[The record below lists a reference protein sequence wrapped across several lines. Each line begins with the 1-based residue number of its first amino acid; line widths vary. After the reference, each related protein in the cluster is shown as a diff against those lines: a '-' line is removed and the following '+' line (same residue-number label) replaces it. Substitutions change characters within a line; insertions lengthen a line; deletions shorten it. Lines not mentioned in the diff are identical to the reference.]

1 MLCVF
6 GFGWLIFEA
15 ETGKTGRLVVVDSET
30 VSFKNRLASYRSGGW
45 VPRGVMQCAILTVPA
60 SPRSGG
66 KIVRARRTA
75 GGPRTPYDRPR
86 LANPEPE
93 SPNWISKLIFSPT
106 RAIANGAGKLI
117 SSVFSQDD
125 SSSSSSSSSSSGS
138 DSSSEENVDNNY
150 GDDDDDISSHG
161 ADILKESSG
170 KSEIIKGFRKDAE
183 PMIGQRDSMCA
194 IEELLMQETF
204 TREEGNRLVNIIK
217 ARVLEGFSSK
227 GAESRGLAG
236 IPKETTG
243 DEEDLRCTAIMEAK
257 KWLSAKKLKSA
268 SKPDVGDVVDD
279 EAVSPVDM
287 AKLYMRTRP
296 QWASPTFKH
305 AEFISQ
311 SPTHTHL
318 FKEETPFS
326 IGGSALSASKAKRDT
341 PTTGSWNIQEE
352 IQKVRVKA
360 TEEMLR
366 NLPSKKLDWS
376 SRASPISLLAKNI
389 DANVVEKVDASTR
402 LVDDALLTGIFGTRR
417 LQGMFLFWFESEIKK
432 NGIVENLRYGIF
444 ISASSGM
451 EITPDGL
458 QNEGP
463 SINRVDIISEQN
475 QDMEVTDVVDGKGG
489 TMDDLGDRVCD
500 EQRLQSSQDV
510 EIRTIPLSDSGVD
523 VVSNHNDASA
533 TEKQLRPIAEGS
545 IQGKSL
551 EFWLLYPKSLESNC
565 TTTEGA
571 GNESIYESNG
581 LPPGNGL
588 STEAVTEQDAMP
600 DGEEHDL
607 VNSSYEK
614 IADGVFEDE
623 SCELLSEASVEVPYD
638 YITNGSPNVAQRYST
653 RQGLKRGLAPN
664 ATGDVEKQHGKRPA
678 RYNRRKQG
686 ISTQ

>member
-1 MLCVF
+1 MATSSRSRRAL
-6 GFGWLIFEA
+6 EA
-15 ETGKTGRLVVVDSET
+15 
-30 VSFKNRLASYRSGGW
+30 
-45 VPRGVMQCAILTVPA
+45 
-60 SPRSGG
+60 RSGG

-150 GDDDDDISSHG
+150 DDDDDDDISSHG

-183 PMIGQRDSMCA
+183 PMIGQRDSMRA
-194 IEELLMQETF
+194 IEELLMQETL

-217 ARVLEGFSSK
+217 ARVLEGFSCK
-227 GAESRGLAG
+227 GAESGGLAG

-243 DEEDLRCTAIMEAK
+243 DEQELRCTAIMEAK

-268 SKPDVGDVVDD
+268 SKPDVVDD
-279 EAVSPVDM
+279 EAGSPVDM

-305 AEFISQ
+305 AEFISP
-311 SPTHTHL
+311 SPIHTHL

-326 IGGSALSASKAKRDT
+326 IGGSALSSSKAKRDT

-402 LVDDALLTGIFGTRR
+402 LVDDALLTGIFSTQR
-417 LQGMFLFWFESEIKK
+417 LQ
-432 NGIVENLRYGIF
+432 
-444 ISASSGM
+444 GM

-489 TMDDLGDRVCD
+489 TMDDLADRVCD

-523 VVSNHNDASA
+523 VVSNHNNASA

-545 IQGKSL
+545 MQD
-551 EFWLLYPKSLESNC
+551 PKSLESNC

-588 STEAVTEQDAMP
+588 TTEAVTEQDAMP

-607 VNSSYEK
+607 VDSSYEK

-638 YITNGSPNVAQRYST
+638 YMTNGSPNVAQRYPT
-653 RQGLKRGLAPN
+653 RQGLKRSLAPN

>member
-1 MLCVF
+1 MV
-6 GFGWLIFEA
+6 
-15 ETGKTGRLVVVDSET
+15 
-30 VSFKNRLASYRSGGW
+30 
-45 VPRGVMQCAILTVPA
+45 Q
-60 SPRSGG
+60 
-66 KIVRARRTA
+66 
-75 GGPRTPYDRPR
+75 
-86 LANPEPE
+86 
-93 SPNWISKLIFSPT
+93 
-106 RAIANGAGKLI
+106 
-117 SSVFSQDD
+117 
-125 SSSSSSSSSSSGS
+125 
-138 DSSSEENVDNNY
+138 
-150 GDDDDDISSHG
+150 
-161 ADILKESSG
+161 
-170 KSEIIKGFRKDAE
+170 
-183 PMIGQRDSMCA
+183 
-194 IEELLMQETF
+194 
-204 TREEGNRLVNIIK
+204 
-217 ARVLEGFSSK
+217 
-227 GAESRGLAG
+227 
-236 IPKETTG
+236 
-243 DEEDLRCTAIMEAK
+243 
-257 KWLSAKKLKSA
+257 
-268 SKPDVGDVVDD
+268 VVDD

-417 LQGMFLFWFESEIKK
+417 LQGM
-432 NGIVENLRYGIF
+432 
-444 ISASSGM
+444 

-545 IQGKSL
+545 IQD
-551 EFWLLYPKSLESNC
+551 PKSLESNC